1 MIFYFS
7 SVSENTKRFVE
18 KLGIPAERIPLRWD
32 SASPLIADTEYVLV
46 VPTYGAGRDI
56 SSVPSQVVK
65 FLNIEANRE
74 KLVGIIGT
82 GNTNFG
88 SGYCKAA
95 AIISE
100 KTQVPVLHRVEI
112 LGTEEDVRITKEKID
127 SYISRTKRPAKPV
140 GSR

>member
-1 MIFYFS
+1 MIVYFS
-7 SVSENTKRFVE
+7 SPSENTKRFVE

-32 SASPLIADTEYVLV
+32 SASPLTVHTDYILV

-56 SSVPSQVVK
+56 SSVPAQVVK
-65 FLNIEANRE
+65 FLNIETNRQR
-74 KLVGIIGT
+74 LVGIIGM

-100 KTQVPVLHRVEI
+100 KTNVPVLHRVEV
-112 LGTEEDVRITKEKID
+112 LGTEEDVKITKEKID
-127 SYISRTKRPAKPV
+127 YCNKAH
-140 GSR
+140 